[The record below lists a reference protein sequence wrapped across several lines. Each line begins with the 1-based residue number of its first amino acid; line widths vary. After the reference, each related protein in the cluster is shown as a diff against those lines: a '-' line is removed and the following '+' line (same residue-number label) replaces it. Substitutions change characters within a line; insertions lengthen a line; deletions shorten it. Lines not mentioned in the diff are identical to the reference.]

1 MKKLFSTKTI
11 LFLLAMLVSASFAQY
26 EEYSGGDMNDGSGE
40 YSEEPRFSV
49 NVLTD
54 AEKKEVAREKEEL
67 KKIKH
72 GPHAALLGGFPLMDG
87 QPGYR
92 GMNKINSLIEGE
104 TGYKVAYKFPYVW
117 LVMGLNLGMTYINF
131 TSSDEK
137 QHYSYVYL
145 GIPVSA
151 RYPFTELFYVSGG
164 LTYKRML
171 NFVSSSYSEY
181 IAMDGNVF
189 LFSASVG
196 VMLGRWDLGIVLG
209 TEYLGDEKSNRG
221 ENFRNRFL
229 NIGINAE
236 CWF

>member
-1 MKKLFSTKTI
+1 MKQFFSTNAI
-11 LFLLAMLVSASFAQY
+11 LFLLAVLVSASFAQY
-26 EEYSGGDMNDGSGE
+26 EEYSGDGSQTE

-49 NVLTD
+49 RVATKEEQQAAVL
-54 AEKKEVAREKEEL
+54 EKEQS

-72 GPHAALLGGFPLMDG
+72 GPHAAILGGFPLMDG

-117 LVMGLNLGMTYINF
+117 AVLGLNLGVTYMNYTYNDVKQNF
-131 TSSDEK
+131 
-137 QHYSYVYL
+137 SYYYL
-145 GIPVSA
+145 GIPVSV
-151 RYPFTELFYVSGG
+151 RYPFTEMFYVSGG

-171 NFVSSSYSEY
+171 EFLGYPSYSEY

-189 LFSASVG
+189 LLSAGVG
-196 VMLGRWDLGIVLG
+196 VMIGRWDLGIVLG

-229 NIGINAE
+229 NIGISAD